1 MHEVSSNI
9 EIFTMPKPKF
19 TKDYQPMLVHAQY
32 YLQSTSSKNGLF
44 YDLDTCRVRQFLPK
58 RKKNAVFFRPEE
70 TVSSDEIRKKLK
82 SDL

>member
-32 YLQSTSSKNGLF
+32 YLQDKF
-44 YDLDTCRVRQFLPK
+44 
-58 RKKNAVFFRPEE
+58 
-70 TVSSDEIRKKLK
+70 
-82 SDL
+82 